1 MTMMH
6 SFIPSLLTLGERFFA
21 SIILLQA
28 YIQLESLKSLER
40 STVMENLINLMT
52 ITQIKDD
59 KRITVTVTKH
69 NKKEGRRNEAQC
81 TEIQFTER
89 SRRMEHQLRR

>member
-1 MTMMH
+1 MMTMMH

-59 KRITVTVTKH
+59 KRITVTKH

-89 SRRMEHQLRR
+89 PRRMKHQLRR